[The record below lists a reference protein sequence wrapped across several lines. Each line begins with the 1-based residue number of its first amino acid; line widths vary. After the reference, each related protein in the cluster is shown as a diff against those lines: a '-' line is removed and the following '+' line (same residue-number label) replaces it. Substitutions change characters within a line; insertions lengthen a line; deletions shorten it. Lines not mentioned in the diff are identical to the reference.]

1 MPLESLLGPTVTT
14 WIAHAVAALTAFALL
29 YGFAKIMWTRLT
41 GRPFPVNR
49 VTRGLDALAELGTNV
64 LGFVNKLTRGNGQP
78 LLTNPDVQRRDALI
92 AEMSAALDD
101 MRRRLGDAPLP
112 VAVVAEKEGAAVVSE
127 TRGDFDANARQ
138 AIAPDVVAVAQRITR
153 ESERGYATVRAL
165 AAVVVVLAVGAP
177 MGALIAGCP
186 RLPPVSGCQPEAQTC
201 IADSPH
207 VCSASQRWH
216 RAGDISCSAVGGQ
229 CLVAGGR
236 AYCAPLADGGVR

>member
-1 MPLESLLGPTVTT
+1 MQPVYDLIRPYWPTLVAVLLGFVIFPLAT
-14 WIAHAVAALTAFALL
+14 AALNWLLWWDTPAAWEAFALAHPSRAL
-29 YGFAKIMWTRLT
+29 WIRRLRAVSPHLRKLVVLSRDAAAARTSLPARGIVDALSPRVEVLAAKA
-41 GRPFPVNR
+41 GAVA
-49 VTRGLDALAELGTNV
+49 VSDTRG
-64 LGFVNKLTRGNGQP
+64 GFDP
-78 LLTNPDVQRRDALI
+78 A
-92 AEMSAALDD
+92 
-101 MRRRLGDAPLP
+101 
-112 VAVVAEKEGAAVVSE
+112 
-127 TRGDFDANARQ
+127 ARQ
-138 AIAPDVVAVAQRITR
+138 TIAPDVVAVAQRITR

>member
-1 MPLESLLGPTVTT
+1 MPLESLLGPTVTA

-29 YGFAKIMWTRLT
+29 YGAAKILWTRLA

-64 LGFVNKLTRGNGQP
+64 LGFINKLSRGNGQP
-78 LLTNPDVQRRDALI
+78 LLANPDVQRRDAMI

-101 MRRRLGDAPLP
+101 MRRRLGDAPP
-112 VAVVAEKEGAAVVSE
+112 VALLAEKAAVVAVSD
-127 TRGDFDANARQ
+127 TRGGFDPAARQ

>member
-1 MPLESLLGPTVTT
+1 MPLESLLGPTVTA

-29 YGFAKIMWTRLT
+29 YGAAKILWTRLS

-49 VTRGLDALAELGTNV
+49 FTRGLDALAELGTNV
-64 LGFVNKLTRGNGQP
+64 LGFINKLSRGNGQP
-78 LLTNPDVQRRDALI
+78 LLANPDVQRRDAMI

-101 MRRRLGDAPLP
+101 MRRRLGDAPP
-112 VAVVAEKEGAAVVSE
+112 VALLADKAGAVAVSE
-127 TRGDFDANARQ
+127 TRGFDASARQ

-153 ESERGYATVRAL
+153 ESERGYVTVRAL
-165 AAVVVVLAVGAP
+165 AAVVVVLAVEAP